1 MCGGD
6 DSRGAT
12 SRTSPRR
19 PARSEA
25 VIGESGTVHRSLPEN
40 HVPKKE
46 EHAPEVGELRQT
58 LASKP
63 MNSHELDTALAELA
77 DLNWPELRQ
86 RWTEVT
92 GRPVPKVKHALLRM
106 ALGFELQASVYGGLS
121 RRTAERLA
129 QMGAATTSQPK
140 TTKLVREWKGTLHTV
155 TVMEDETVHWNGK
168 QWRSLSEVARE
179 ITGTRWS
186 GPAFFGLKKRKA
198 A

>member
-1 MCGGD
+1 MHQDKMTKPAKRVDMVPD
-6 DSRGAT
+6 DTGPEPPPGPQRALR
-12 SRTSPRR
+12 RTMM
-19 PARSEA
+19 
-25 VIGESGTVHRSLPEN
+25 G
-40 HVPKKE
+40 
-46 EHAPEVGELRQT
+46 
-58 LASKP
+58 
-63 MNSHELDTALAELA
+63 SHELDAALAELA

-86 RWTEVT
+86 RWSEVT
-92 GRPVPKVKHALLRM
+92 GRPSPRVKHALLRM
-106 ALGFELQASVYGGLS
+106 ALAFELQASVYGGLS

-129 QMGAATTSQPK
+129 QMSAAVPARPAGTR
-140 TTKLVREWKGTLHTV
+140 LVREWKGTLHTV